1 MTETLRKKGDL
12 LNKAIV
18 IATNAH
24 AHQTDKAGSPYILH
38 PIAVMQLLD
47 TRDEE
52 LQCVAMLH
60 DVIEDTSVTYADL
73 VQAGMTE
80 RVLAAVR
87 ALTKQLGQTYDEYKA
102 AVFANEDAMLVKMAD
117 LTHNTDIRRLKGVT
131 QKDIDRMAR
140 YHTFYYELKMRMGK

>member
-1 MTETLRKKGDL
+1 MTSKGDL

-24 AHQTDKAGSPYILH
+24 AHQKDKSGAPYILH
-38 PIAVMQLLD
+38 PLTVMQILD
-47 TRDEE
+47 TKDEE
-52 LQCVAMLH
+52 LMCVAVLH
-60 DVIEDTSVTYADL
+60 DVIEDTDVTYAQL
-73 VQAGMTE
+73 IEAGMTE
-80 RVLAAVR
+80 RVLAGVR
-87 ALTKQLGQTYDEYKA
+87 ALTKQLGQSYEEYKE

-140 YHTFYYELKMRMGK
+140 YHTFYYELKMRMGNG